1 MSYSDVKQWSSAEQT
16 LNGATDLELPF
27 VAMSRLVI
35 TKVALRVT
43 NNAAGGAVVTF
54 ERRVGVST
62 DTTIEAVTIPA
73 ADNDGI
79 MLYTD
84 VAPASQ
90 IEFAPGDV
98 LNLAV
103 SESGTAPTA
112 VAVIE
117 YFVVDSDLERLESAT
132 LVESA

>member
-1 MSYSDVKQWSSAEQT
+1 MSYSENRIWSSAVLT
-16 LNGATDLELPF
+16 LNGATDLEQAF

-43 NNAAGGAVVTF
+43 SADAGGAVVTF
-54 ERRVGVST
+54 ERRRGVST
-62 DTTIEAVTIPA
+62 DTTVEVVTIPA

-84 VAPASQ
+84 VAPADQ
-90 IEFAPGDV
+90 IEFLPGDI

-112 VAVIE
+112 HAVVE
-117 YFVVDSDLERLESAT
+117 YFVVESDLERLESAT
-132 LVESA
+132 VVESA

>member
-1 MSYSDVKQWSSAEQT
+1 MSYSENLFWSSAEQT

-54 ERRVGVST
+54 ERRRGVST
-62 DTTIEAVTIPA
+62 DTTVEAVTIPA

-84 VAPASQ
+84 IAPASQ
-90 IEFAPGDV
+90 IEFLPGDV

-112 VAVIE
+112 IAVIE
-117 YFVVDSDLERLESAT
+117 YFVVQSDLERLESAT
-132 LVESA
+132 VVESA